1 MASPTTGFTG
11 LFDLTDES
19 ASYLQERK
27 RGDDGIYRPTLD
39 KAKDKRKGYNAVIR
53 ILPNLLLKDGK
64 PVGMGVTA
72 LEKHIHYADF
82 KETPELSGY
91 VDCKKNFEQ
100 NCELCDMYW
109 KLFKSKN
116 PLDQE
121 KAKLISRTTKYYTYV
136 LVVEDENQPDLQGKV
151 LVWQYGFKIM
161 QKIKAEY
168 EGRRPCRV
176 EDLQDGMDLELII
189 KEVGG
194 YTNYDSSKFVDR
206 GPITIGGRQLTVDKT
221 TGKISAEDQPVV
233 IDLLSNRGVDLDA
246 YKAQP
251 WSDEVTAK
259 VQKILGALT
268 GTYVPSASNVS
279 YSGAGSTERVADAAS
294 VLGSSSAAT
303 PAATGVSAD
312 GGYAD
317 DFFDGIDD
325 DIA

>member
-1 MASPTTGFTG
+1 MASQLEGTNG
-11 LFDLTDES
+11 LFDLTDDS

-27 RGDDGIYRPTLD
+27 KGDDGIYRPTLD
-39 KAKDKRKGYNAVIR
+39 KAKNKSKGYSSVIR
-53 ILPNLLLKDGK
+53 ILPNLLIKDGK
-64 PVGMGVTA
+64 PAGMGVTA

-100 NCELCDMYW
+100 NCELCEMYW
-109 KLFKSKN
+109 KLHKSKN

-121 KAKLISRTTKYYTYV
+121 KAKLISRTTKYYTYI
-136 LVVEDENQPDLQGKV
+136 LVVEDENSPDQVGKV

-168 EGRRPCRV
+168 EGRKPCRV

-206 GPITIGGRQLTVDKT
+206 GPITIGGKQLSVDKT
-221 TGKISAEDQPVV
+221 TGKISAADQPII
-233 IDLLSNRGVDLDA
+233 IDLLLNRGVELDA

-251 WSDEVTAK
+251 WSEEVTTK
-259 VQKILGALT
+259 VNKIMAALT
-268 GTYVPSASNVS
+268 GNYTPSASNVT
-279 YSGAGSTERVADAAS
+279 YSGAGSTAPAQNVDD
-294 VLGSSSAAT
+294 VLGSSSTTAVS
-303 PAATGVSAD
+303 GVTD
-312 GGYAD
+312 GGYD
-317 DFFDGIDD
+317 DNFFDGIDD
-325 DIA
+325 IA